1 MALIDELLV
10 GLGFEYDPKEMNEF
24 KEDVSKTTGVI
35 KNLARLAVAGA
46 AAITGLAIAST
57 GASDEQGKLA
67 DEIGDSV
74 ENIDALQFALER
86 SGGSADGMISSLRS
100 LSIRAA
106 EAARGVGSGV
116 EAFGLLGISATDSR
130 GKLKKSSDLMLEVS
144 QRFQG
149 LSKSQQID
157 LADKLGLSDSI
168 RLLQQGP
175 AAIRELTDEARALG
189 VTTAEDA
196 ATAAEFQD
204 GLTNI
209 WKIVK
214 QVSRVLARSLVPMLK
229 ETNDMFVD
237 WWKTNRAIIEQNL
250 PEWIEKATFAI
261 KLLTIAAG
269 AWIAMRLV
277 SHIMSLITV
286 MKAFSAATM
295 IANASAMLI
304 PALIAAA
311 IVAVGL
317 LIDEIMTFINGGD
330 SFIGDLVDQFPLLGE
345 VIYAVVDA
353 FKFLGEVAATTWEL
367 IGKAFEFIKGVV
379 EDTLDMINS
388 IGDAFTKA
396 LDNFKLPESFTN
408 IIDSIKNLSVDGA
421 LEATGDFF
429 SNLNPF
435 ASDEPQTIPEL
446 STNNTSNS
454 SSTSVDKIEI
464 KVEGSGDP
472 KAVAD
477 EVFNIFQQ
485 TSQDL
490 NTAVDY

>member
-35 KNLARLAVAGA
+35 KNLARVAVVGA
-46 AAITGLAIAST
+46 AAITGLAVAST
-57 GASDEQGKLA
+57 RASDEQGKLA
-67 DEIGDSV
+67 DEIGDNV

-86 SGGSADGMISSLRS
+86 SGGSADGMTSSLRS

-116 EAFGLLGISATDSR
+116 EAFGLLGISATNSNGD
-130 GKLKKSSDLMLEVS
+130 LKKSSDLMLEVS

-149 LSKSQQID
+149 LNKSQQID

-196 ATAAEFQD
+196 AAAAEFQD

-229 ETNDMFVD
+229 ETNDMFID
-237 WWKTNRAIIEQNL
+237 WWKTNRSIIEQNL

-277 SHIMSLITV
+277 SHVMSLIAV

-317 LIDEIMTFINGGD
+317 LIDEIMTFIDGGD
-330 SFIGDLVDQFPLLGE
+330 SFIGDLVEQFPLLGE

-353 FKFLGEVAATTWEL
+353 FKFLGKIANEVW
-367 IGKAFEFIKGVV
+367 
-379 EDTLDMINS
+379 DTIFQ
-388 IGDAFTKA
+388 IIDAVK
-396 LDNFKLPESFTN
+396 NFKLPESFTN
-408 IIDSIKNLSVDGA
+408 AIDSIKNLSVDGVIDS
-421 LEATGDFF
+421 TGDFF
-429 SNLNPF
+429 SSLNPF
-435 ASDEPQTIPEL
+435 GSDEPQTIPEL
-446 STNNTSNS
+446 GGNSTSNS

-464 KVEGSGDP
+464 KIDGSGDP